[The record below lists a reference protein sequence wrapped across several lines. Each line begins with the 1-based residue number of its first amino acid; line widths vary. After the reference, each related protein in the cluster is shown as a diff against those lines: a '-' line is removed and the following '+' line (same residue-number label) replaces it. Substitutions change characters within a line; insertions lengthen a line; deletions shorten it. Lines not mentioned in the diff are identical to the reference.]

1 MARQETSNILIL
13 ASSSPRRRQLLAQAG
28 VPFQAVVPP
37 LAEPHEG
44 LTELDPVEQ
53 AEALAYFKARSV
65 AAAQPGATVL
75 AADTLVAV
83 GQEVL
88 GKPADAHDARRML
101 AALSGTRHKVITGVA
116 IIEPG
121 GKRTIDSEV
130 TYVTMRRMTDL
141 EIEAYI
147 DSREWIGKAGGYA
160 IQLSAD
166 RYVEKVEGSFTNVV
180 GLPMELVMRLLAR
193 LSLATNKNG

>member
-53 AEALAYFKARSV
+53 AEALAHFKARSV

-180 GLPMELVMRLLAR
+180 GLPMELVMRLLTR